1 ALAVQQAGGVRMTQ
15 TGLSLGTPQY
25 MSPEQAMGEKNI
37 DARSDIY
44 ALGAVTYEMLVGEP
58 PFTGPSVQA
67 IVARLVTEEPR
78 SITVQRK
85 AVPPD
90 VEAAVLNAL
99 EKLPADR
106 FANAAQFVDALEG
119 HGPAIGTH
127 ASTRT
132 GAPPATRSTS
142 TTVWRRRFQ
151 IATGIA
157 LSALILAG
165 WAWFHARGAGEQPV
179 ERRYVALGDA
189 AQVVFS
195 QAVGSPF
202 ALSPDGSVLAFVGDT
217 LDRIWIK
224 HREMLDPTPIAGT
237 EHASDPVF
245 SPDG

>member
-67 IVARLVTEEPR
+67 VIARLVTEEPR
-78 SITVQRK
+78 SITLQRK

-90 VEAAVLNAL
+90 VEAAVLHAL

-106 FANAAQFVDALEG
+106 FANAAQFADALEG

-127 ASTRT
+127 ASTRL
-132 GAPPATRSTS
+132 GAADATRSTGS
-142 TTVWRRRFQ
+142 MSWRRRFQ
-151 IATGIA
+151 IATAITLGA
-157 LSALILAG
+157 VILAG
-165 WAWFHARGAGEQPV
+165 WALFHARGA
-179 ERRYVALGDA
+179 
-189 AQVVFS
+189 
-195 QAVGSPF
+195 
-202 ALSPDGSVLAFVGDT
+202 
-217 LDRIWIK
+217 
-224 HREMLDPTPIAGT
+224 
-237 EHASDPVF
+237 
-245 SPDG
+245 